1 MPCRVIHPARC
12 SSASSEV
19 DRDTIGD
26 RVLEEAGVSLET
38 IGLGPRIATEL
49 RADAADL
56 LSGSHSEQIR
66 EVLGERGLVLFRR
79 VNLDDRQQVAFA
91 RTFGDVLDQGADNIY
106 KVTLDKR
113 VTETADYLLGT
124 FLWHIDGTTDEIPS
138 RASVLSA
145 RRLSESGGQTE
156 WANTYAAYEDLPQE
170 EKDAI
175 EGLRVEHSAE
185 TIERAARPD
194 ATDADVARW
203 RTRPARRHP
212 LVWTHASGRRS
223 LVLGATASHVEG
235 MDPEESRVLLHRLQ
249 AWATQPRFVYQHHWE
264 VGDLVIWDNTGTMHR
279 VVPYSADSGRLMHRT
294 TLVGE
299 EALA

>member
-1 MPCRVIHPARC
+1 MM
-12 SSASSEV
+12 
-19 DRDTIGD
+19 
-26 RVLEEAGVSLET
+26 LET
-38 IGLGPRIATEL
+38 IDLSPRIGTEI
-49 RADAADL
+49 RAGTADL
-56 LSGSHSEQIR
+56 LSGAHSEQIR
-66 EVLGERGLVLFRR
+66 EVLGQRGFVLFRR
-79 VNLDDRQQVAFA
+79 VNLDDHQQVAFA
-91 RTFGDVLDQGADNIY
+91 RTLGEVVDQGEDNIY

-113 VTETADYLLGT
+113 VTKTADYLRGT

-145 RRLSESGGQTE
+145 RRLSETGGQTE
-156 WANTYAAYEDLPQE
+156 WASTYAAYEDLPRG
-170 EKDAI
+170 EKEAV
-175 EGLRVEHSAE
+175 EGLRVVHSAE

-194 ATDADVARW
+194 VTEADVADW
-203 RTRPARRHP
+203 RKRPVRCHP

-235 MDPEESRVLLHRLQ
+235 MEPEESRALLHRLQ
-249 AWATQPRFVYQHHWE
+249 AWATQPQFVYQHEWQ

-279 VVPYSADSGRLMHRT
+279 VIPYSADSGRLMHRT